1 MAANLSTT
9 RLSAPSAGAP
19 QLSPPGPS
27 ALAGLFGRSRRT
39 LTSLAAFGGVGAV
52 AFVVDVG
59 VYNLVRSTVLADSP
73 IWSKVVSVAVATVVA
88 WIGNRT
94 FAFRGSR
101 RGSVARE
108 AALFGL
114 TNVGGLLIAAACLFV
129 SHYLLG
135 FTSQLADNISG
146 NGVGLVLGTAFRYL
160 GYRFVVFRPARDQ
173 PAPHD
178 GTHTGGTP

>member
-1 MAANLSTT
+1 MAPNLSTS
-9 RLSAPSAGAP
+9 RLSAPSSGAP
-19 QLSPPGPS
+19 RTRPPIPSSP
-27 ALAGLFGRSRRT
+27 AGVFRRSRRT
-39 LTSLAAFGGVGAV
+39 LTSLVAFGGVGAV

-88 WIGNRT
+88 FIGNRT
-94 FAFRGSR
+94 LAFRGSR
-101 RGSVARE
+101 RAGVARE
-108 AALFGL
+108 AVLFGL

-160 GYRFVVFRPARDQ
+160 GYRFVVFRPDRDL